1 MSESSGERKWNF
13 KSDEAIASNASDK
26 ISNSK
31 SSRTSPKPPRRCQ
44 TPDFKANRKLYL
56 PSRPP
61 VLEVKSRLTFGTPD
75 CLSKLDEQTISSP
88 EEERLVRTPSFLSNE
103 SSFRFNDADSLPKT
117 VPFGRSR
124 RMSRSLPELR
134 DLQFV
139 SVLPDVEEEESEDS
153 DFQGEEVVYEKPNKS
168 RIPWHRKLDFLWC
181 SACQALGLSNIWR
194 FPYYCYS
201 NGGGSFVLPYLVF
214 MVVCSVPLLCMEL
227 AVGQV
232 TQSGPI
238 SAIGQL
244 CPLMKEECLDPPSP
258 AEDVTSATLEMTTIQ
273 PFLNMSGLA
282 SDSNDTQADVVY
294 DRTVNFT
301 HPAVEFF
308 NEKILERSESI
319 GESGEL
325 RFEIVAAV
333 LFVWI
338 MTYFALRK
346 TDFFRGN
353 AIYIITVLSH
363 LLLLSIFLRTLSLE
377 GAKLGLYHLFQPEWN
392 KMFSPRVLMYALA
405 QSFHSLGVILGPSI
419 LMGSCHKQHNNL
431 LRDTVVVAAVT
442 LSTVLLVGCV
452 TFATIGH
459 LSTKLNKP
467 FWTVL
472 SDDPGNV
479 YVIYSIVIGTM
490 PLPSCWGVLF
500 FLAFL
505 FFGLDSEIK
514 LMATLI
520 GALKEA
526 YTYYIK
532 QRFQGHSLFLAV
544 ICGFCFVVSIPY
556 LTQAGIYFFQI
567 TDHYVAVVATIVVAI
582 FEISTLSWIYG
593 AKNLANCIQQMT
605 GKTASYFYQFAW
617 IILTPVTILAT
628 VFYSASDIGGTVVK
642 RGYTYPNWAHV
653 MGWMLFSLTLCWIP
667 FLAIAAY
674 RKAPASHFISRF
686 MSTIQPNIRSQSGF
700 WEPKPVIILNGST
713 VTSSEFPDY
722 KLPELPSVQNAVQN
736 YVEKHSILHNKAET
750 NF

>member
-44 TPDFKANRKLYL
+44 TPDFKANRKFYL

-244 CPLMKEECLDPPSP
+244 CPLMKGVGVASMMLSFWLTAYYSVLTAWTMFYVFNSFYSPPRWTRCTNMWNTEECLDPPSP

-308 NEKILERSESI
+308 K
-319 GESGEL
+319 
-325 RFEIVAAV
+325 
-333 LFVWI
+333 
-338 MTYFALRK
+338 
-346 TDFFRGN
+346 
-353 AIYIITVLSH
+353 
-363 LLLLSIFLRTLSLE
+363 
-377 GAKLGLYHLFQPEWN
+377 
-392 KMFSPRVLMYALA
+392 
-405 QSFHSLGVILGPSI
+405 
-419 LMGSCHKQHNNL
+419 
-431 LRDTVVVAAVT
+431 
-442 LSTVLLVGCV
+442 
-452 TFATIGH
+452 
-459 LSTKLNKP
+459 
-467 FWTVL
+467 
-472 SDDPGNV
+472 
-479 YVIYSIVIGTM
+479 
-490 PLPSCWGVLF
+490 
-500 FLAFL
+500 
-505 FFGLDSEIK
+505 
-514 LMATLI
+514 
-520 GALKEA
+520 
-526 YTYYIK
+526 
-532 QRFQGHSLFLAV
+532 
-544 ICGFCFVVSIPY
+544 
-556 LTQAGIYFFQI
+556 
-567 TDHYVAVVATIVVAI
+567 
-582 FEISTLSWIYG
+582 
-593 AKNLANCIQQMT
+593 
-605 GKTASYFYQFAW
+605 
-617 IILTPVTILAT
+617 
-628 VFYSASDIGGTVVK
+628 
-642 RGYTYPNWAHV
+642 
-653 MGWMLFSLTLCWIP
+653 
-667 FLAIAAY
+667 
-674 RKAPASHFISRF
+674 
-686 MSTIQPNIRSQSGF
+686 
-700 WEPKPVIILNGST
+700 
-713 VTSSEFPDY
+713 
-722 KLPELPSVQNAVQN
+722 
-736 YVEKHSILHNKAET
+736 
-750 NF
+750 